1 MSISDVEAEEPA
13 WFAVMTKRHRLKG
26 KASEGLE
33 VSVSLVLVLVLVMVL
48 VLVWLLRKVYHIC
61 TSLIIIFGCRIVE
74 HITSLAVVKNDAG
87 DACQENKVS
96 EEDVDDVVNT
106 VAACAK
112 EGM

>member
-1 MSISDVEAEEPA
+1 MRIYLLDVVNRKTDSKHLM
-13 WFAVMTKRHRLKG
+13 WSLKH
-26 KASEGLE
+26 KIQM
-33 VSVSLVLVLVLVMVL
+33 LVLVLVLVLVLMLVL
-48 VLVWLLRKVYHIC
+48 VLVLVVQWLLRKVYHIC